1 MPRSFLHRAIW
12 LFAIANTLDAHAQDS
27 ATVLSDDVSFD
38 ADFGFEENLFE
49 EAQEGEVGGNGFV
62 SDWLSQFTFRLS
74 QQVSGQINRH
84 GIDFGTLGTFPKEP
98 EVETN
103 RFGINLR
110 YQNPFAPGW
119 LLQGSAQ
126 YRVYW
131 KEDYEYRAN
140 GDSIE
145 TEGRVNEL
153 FLQRSFAT
161 QSFKLGRQTVV
172 WGETVGNSV
181 LDVINHVEFRDF
193 SIIDI
198 EDARL
203 NQWMLV
209 WDYFGSDNSSRLS
222 TFLNLYPEFNPA
234 PVRGSPLF
242 FDPGYNLPDYDRNEK
257 VLLEAGTQYRV
268 SFEGSDIS
276 FMAAY
281 LFENQLRY
289 DPPLPGLPD
298 AQADINDFLLL
309 GFSANRAIGRLLLN
323 FDLAFSHNIL
333 ANSFT
338 FPGTNSLAAPVD
350 VRKDQ
355 IGTSFGFEYGIDN
368 DQNISVGIQA
378 QTLLDAEEG
387 LAPGQ
392 TLLNDGVFGSW
403 LLRYSNTMRNGDLV
417 LSSTLQGDLDANS
430 LLALVG
436 LDYTL
441 NDNWA
446 INGQIMGI
454 MGSSD
459 SQLVVFD
466 EDVRLSATL
475 SYSF

>member
-1 MPRSFLHRAIW
+1 MLTCYASSAMS
-12 LFAIANTLDAHAQDS
+12 QDT
-27 ATVLSDDVSFD
+27 ATVLGDDVGFD
-38 ADFGFEENLFE
+38 ADFGFEENLFDAFDE
-49 EAQEGEVGGNGFV
+49 DSEA
-62 SDWLSQFTFRLS
+62 SDSTLPDWLSHFTVRLS
-74 QQVSGQINRH
+74 QQVSAQVNEH
-84 GIDFGTLGTFPKEP
+84 SIDFGPFGSLPKDREI
-98 EVETN
+98 ETN

-131 KEDYEYRAN
+131 NEDYEYRAN
-140 GDSIE
+140 GNSLE

-153 FLQRSFAT
+153 FVQRSFAT
-161 QSFKLGRQTVV
+161 QSFKLGKQTVV

-242 FDPGYNLPDYDRNEK
+242 FDPGYHLPDYDRNEK
-257 VLLEAGTQYRV
+257 ILLEAGTQYRI

-289 DPPLPGLPD
+289 DTPLPGSAD
-298 AQADINDFLLL
+298 ARVDINDFLLL

-323 FDLAFSHNIL
+323 FDLAFSHNVL
-333 ANSFT
+333 ADSFA
-338 FPGTNSLAAPVD
+338 FPGTTSLAAPVNL
-350 VRKDQ
+350 RKDQ

-368 DQNISVGIQA
+368 EQNISVGIQA

-392 TLLNDGVFGSW
+392 SLLNDGVFGSW
-403 LLRYSNTMRNGDLV
+403 LVRYSNSMRNGDLV
-417 LSSTLQGDLDANS
+417 LSSTLQGDLKANS
-430 LLALVG
+430 LLALIGV
-436 LDYTL
+436 DYTL
-441 NDNWA
+441 DDNWA
-446 INGQIMGI
+446 VNAQLMGI
-454 MGSSD
+454 VGSTD
-459 SQLVVFD
+459 SPLVVFD